1 MQFVLKNNEH
11 RPDCVV
17 ILRGKNL
24 CAQAEN
30 LVFHMTRGAVVQTI
44 LRREGTLPYIG
55 YFWDTAD
62 RVRKDLGYCRTT
74 VTISLR
80 GLWVGYLPPEYQIDP
95 GD

>member
-1 MQFVLKNNEH
+1 MFHHNGKSGKADTKAFDELMQFVLKNNEH

-44 LRREGTLPYIG
+44 L
-55 YFWDTAD
+55 
-62 RVRKDLGYCRTT
+62 
-74 VTISLR
+74 
-80 GLWVGYLPPEYQIDP
+80 
-95 GD
+95 